1 MEEGH
6 HNDSSSALEVKTD
19 SSDQDRVREEE
30 NTTIF
35 DHESHG
41 NPADLTPLSSDSG
54 TSFLA
59 HSPVLRDT
67 EALASSD
74 ELENHPLEGSS
85 VLLQDSN
92 VIHTS
97 VDLLPTSIVLTSSAL
112 PNLCPSLLSTEQPSS
127 EILQDDISDNEGN
140 DNLLM
145 SKNAAQDDL
154 MIVPKSERI
163 QASCIR
169 VSRQPLTINILG
181 RSLMKLQE

>member
-1 MEEGH
+1 MEERDH
-6 HNDSSSALEVKTD
+6 SDSSSTLKVKTD
-19 SSDQDRVREEE
+19 SSDQATVREEE

-35 DHESHG
+35 DHDSHE
-41 NPADLTPLSSDSG
+41 NTTEIPPLSSDSG
-54 TSFLA
+54 TFLP

-112 PNLCPSLLSTEQPSS
+112 PNLCPNLLSTEQANS
-127 EILQDDISDNEGN
+127 EILQDDISDNVGN
-140 DNLLM
+140 GNLMM
-145 SKNAAQDDL
+145 SKNAAQDEL

-169 VSRQPLTINILG
+169 VSRQ
-181 RSLMKLQE
+181 LQFWVEA